1 VTGMTGSVSVTE
13 LQGNGVASRFEGKDH
28 GATVSFFVSR
38 FAPGEGP
45 ALHRH
50 PYEETF
56 IVEEGRA
63 TFAVDGKTIEAR
75 AGQVV
80 VVPAGAAH
88 GFVNSGPAI
97 LRQVSIHPSDRMI
110 QEWVEG

>member
-1 VTGMTGSVSVTE
+1 VTE
-13 LQGNGVASRFEGKDH
+13 LQGNGVASRFEGKEH
-28 GATVSFFVSR
+28 GATVSFFISR
-38 FAPGEGP
+38 FPPGGGP
-45 ALHRH
+45 ELHRH

-56 IVEEGRA
+56 IVEEGIA
-63 TFAVDGKTIEAR
+63 TFVVEGRTVLAR

-88 GFVNSGPAI
+88 SFVNSGRGI

-110 QEWVEG
+110 QDSVAA

>member
-1 VTGMTGSVSVTE
+1 MKIIPLAELRESERTSVFVGRE
-13 LQGNGVASRFEGKDH
+13 H
-28 GATVSFFVSR
+28 GARISFFVTSHR
-38 FAPGEGP
+38 RGEGP
-45 ALHRH
+45 DPHRH

-56 IVEEGRA
+56 IVEEGTA
-63 TFAVDGKTIEAR
+63 TFVVEGRTVLAR

-88 GFVNSGPAI
+88 SFVNSGHGV

-110 QEWVEG
+110 QEWIEG